1 MWHWSGT
8 HAGFWLDVIVNYI
21 VKIFY
26 LLQKVNSSFFDR
38 NKEIWLT
45 VFSKFYDTHF
55 KRIRLIGYIFITL
68 LKKLISIKIIS
79 RSFYIVN
86 NQTGE
91 KKFVYVFLDK
101 SAAFVKLFWIKFE
114 LCCHIEIIWYV
125 VLIKLFFSTFKIPL
139 NLIKSETVGY
149 FDIIWVSGL
158 INMDFIIGRNWYI
171 QKMHKKT
178 DTG

>member
-1 MWHWSGT
+1 MIETKKFDWQFFQSFMT
-8 HAGFWLDVIVNYI
+8 LILKEFVWLGA
-21 VKIFY
+21 F
-26 LLQKVNSSFFDR
+26 
-38 NKEIWLT
+38 
-45 VFSKFYDTHF
+45 
-55 KRIRLIGYIFITL
+55 FITL

-125 VLIKLFFSTFKIPL
+125 VLNKLFFSTFKIPL

-158 INMDFIIGRNWYI
+158 INMDFIIGRYI

>member
-1 MWHWSGT
+1 MIETKKFDWQFFQSFMT
-8 HAGFWLDVIVNYI
+8 LILKEFVWLGA
-21 VKIFY
+21 F
-26 LLQKVNSSFFDR
+26 
-38 NKEIWLT
+38 
-45 VFSKFYDTHF
+45 
-55 KRIRLIGYIFITL
+55 FITL

-125 VLIKLFFSTFKIPL
+125 VLNKLFFSTFKIPL

-158 INMDFIIGRNWYI
+158 INMDFIIGRYI
-171 QKMHKKT
+171 QKMHKKQT
-178 DTG
+178 QDKRYLIYLCRSSLAITAMCFREYINP